1 MSTLRF
7 GSPLLS
13 SSHVIRGSKRNSPK
27 VAFNIGEEWYCGGRG
42 GIPNTIK
49 CATHLRIGGERA

>member
-42 GIPNTIK
+42 GIPNTI
-49 CATHLRIGGERA
+49 E

>member
-7 GSPLLS
+7 GSPFLS
-13 SSHVIRGSKRNSPK
+13 SSHVIGGSERYSPI

-49 CATHLRIGGERA
+49 